1 MPLSRLLP
9 LHLCSLQRATNG
21 CAPFPAP
28 RATIHPRTPVLAWS
42 CTWCT
47 CRAARDGG
55 LSTCCLQQCCK
66 AWHATKHG
74 RNRMCRKCSMSTSL
88 CAHPCMARARSP
100 CARNLRPPWHPQA
113 PYLCTAALAEPA
125 RKERQRAAR
134 RHKTAAAASG
144 GCSSFGAEGVVCTPA
159 ESLGSHPTAALPRR
173 GAQRHGSQLEP
184 CRHAPSCRLLLATGS
199 LARPC
204 GCVRANGRGSARRAR
219 HRPDAGCMASL
230 GSEGPARRLYPR
242 DRARRSVSAP
252 FSSTRATWG
261 RAAHSAPPPR
271 LLPQL
276 EALPPPHDSSSGCP
290 RREHPA
296 AQRGGSPPSGHTT
309 LVGGRHGRPSP
320 PRAPLPSAQQRAMS
334 GTAGPAGSAAHRRPS
349 QRTLPP
355 PGHVPSP
362 ALHARLTLLCRLFSH
377 GGCRVRTAAGPCV
390 TFAAA
395 TAAGRLQA
403 RQP

>member
-21 CAPFPAP
+21 CDPFPAP

-261 RAAHSAPPPR
+261 RAAHSAPPRGSSPSLRPCHPLTTAAVAVLAASTQRRKEVGLPR
-271 LLPQL
+271 AGTRRWWEGATGGP
-276 EALPPPHDSSSGCP
+276 ARPAPRSPVRSSGP
-290 RREHPA
+290 
-296 AQRGGSPPSGHTT
+296 
-309 LVGGRHGRPSP
+309 
-320 PRAPLPSAQQRAMS
+320 
-334 GTAGPAGSAAHRRPS
+334 
-349 QRTLPP
+349 
-355 PGHVPSP
+355 
-362 ALHARLTLLCRLFSH
+362 
-377 GGCRVRTAAGPCV
+377 
-390 TFAAA
+390 
-395 TAAGRLQA
+395 
-403 RQP
+403 

>member
-159 ESLGSHPTAALPRR
+159 ESLGSHPTAALPCR

-204 GCVRANGRGSARRAR
+204 GCVRAMGEARPGEPGTALMQAAWLRWGVKGPPGACTPVIALAGACLRLSAALARPGVGLLTAR
-219 HRPDAGCMASL
+219 H
-230 GSEGPARRLYPR
+230 PA
-242 DRARRSVSAP
+242 
-252 FSSTRATWG
+252 
-261 RAAHSAPPPR
+261 APPP
-271 LLPQL
+271 
-276 EALPPPHDSSSGCP
+276 A
-290 RREHPA
+290 
-296 AQRGGSPPSGHTT
+296 
-309 LVGGRHGRPSP
+309 
-320 PRAPLPSAQQRAMS
+320 
-334 GTAGPAGSAAHRRPS
+334 
-349 QRTLPP
+349 
-355 PGHVPSP
+355 
-362 ALHARLTLLCRLFSH
+362 
-377 GGCRVRTAAGPCV
+377 
-390 TFAAA
+390 
-395 TAAGRLQA
+395 
-403 RQP
+403 